1 MVQQNLEQQNTAVEG
16 IQEHRAHID
25 EIDKQIVSLLNRRTQ
40 HALAIRALKPEAHMG
55 LYDPR
60 REEEIFSRVYGFNE
74 GPLYNDSLREIYQGI
89 LKVMK
94 EIPSL

>member
-1 MVQQNLEQQNTAVEG
+1 MMSEDNTAQAQ
-16 IQEHRAHID
+16 IQEHRVAID
-25 EIDKQIVSLLNRRTQ
+25 AIDKQLVELLNARTK
-40 HALAIRALKPEAHMG
+40 HSLAIRELKPDAHMG

-60 REEEIFSRVYGFNE
+60 REEEIFTKVFNYNA

-94 EIPSL
+94 EIPSR